1 MKPSTLKILTIASLI
16 ISTSTYAATKK
27 ELDKSS
33 PMLAKSSVKQSIEKK
48 KAKQPI
54 KRIDKASTKSSN
66 PLHKPQTSKA
76 VNPMYQ
82 PSNAVVS
89 PKDAASGL
97 ATGKR
102 THEKGSGRTTGDR
115 VHKPKG

>member
-1 MKPSTLKILTIASLI
+1 MKTSTLKILTIASLI

-33 PMLAKSSVKQSIEKK
+33 PMLAKSSVKQSMKKK

-54 KRIDKASTKSSN
+54 KIIDKAYTKSSN

-102 THEKGSGRTTGDR
+102 NHEKGSGRTTGDR